1 MATASA
7 RLRRMQNVFS
17 YRGREGQWS
26 WLIHRVAGLGILS
39 FLALHV
45 VDIWLMGQGEKT
57 FNSLL
62 FLYRWAPF
70 KIFELFLI
78 FGVLFHAVN
87 GLRIIFV
94 DFVPGATR
102 HHRQLFWI
110 EVVVVALVMIPATV
124 ATLGGLVGGG
134 SP

>member
-7 RLRRMQNVFS
+7 RIRRMQNVVS

-26 WLIHRVAGLGILS
+26 WLIHRIAGLGILA

-45 VDIWLMGQGEKT
+45 VDIWLMGQGEET
-57 FNSLL
+57 FNKLL
-62 FLYRWAPF
+62 FLYHWPPF
-70 KIFELFLI
+70 KFLELFLI

-87 GLRIIFV
+87 GLRIILI

-102 HHRQLFWI
+102 HQSRLFWI
-110 EVVVVALVMIPATV
+110 EVVVVLLV
-124 ATLGGLVGGG
+124 
-134 SP
+134 